1 MKMISFVVPVLNEEG
16 NVDLAYQAIIDIME
30 SRLKRFWFEIIFTDN
45 HSTDK
50 TFENL
55 TRLAKQDHRV
65 RAIRFSRNVGYQ
77 RSIHTGYSASLGD
90 AVIQLDCDLQDP
102 PGVIPTF
109 VEKWE
114 EGYKVVYGVRK
125 SRCEFFAT
133 SLVRKLFYRLI
144 TRISDEP
151 LPHDAGDFRLV
162 DRKLVNVL
170 KTTNETR
177 PYIRGAISAM
187 GFDQIGVPYDRDSRK
202 KGQSKFPL
210 RAMVG
215 LAIDG
220 ILSQSIV
227 PLRIAVWLGLLV
239 SIITTLTAIGYLI
252 GKLAL
257 GQDWPPGFAT
267 TTFLLLTAITLNAV
281 FLGIIGEYLG
291 RIFLQLRGRPFVIV
305 ESELNKPSAAV
316 VNEAEESH

>member
-1 MKMISFVVPVLNEEG
+1 MKIISFVIPVLNEEG

-30 SRLKRFWFEIIFTDN
+30 SRLGKYKFEIIFTDN

-50 TFENL
+50 TFEKL
-55 TRLAKQDHRV
+55 TRLAKRDERV
-65 RAIRFSRNVGYQ
+65 RVIRFSKNVGYQ
-77 RSIHTGYSASLGD
+77 RSIYTGYSASLGD
-90 AVIQLDCDLQDP
+90 AAIQLDCDLQDP
-102 PGVIPTF
+102 PGIIPTF

-125 SRCEFFAT
+125 SRREFFVT

-144 TRISDEP
+144 SRISEEP
-151 LPHDAGDFRLV
+151 LPHDAGDFRLI
-162 DRKLVNVL
+162 DRKLIDVL
-170 KTTNETR
+170 KETNETR
-177 PYIRGAISAM
+177 PYIRGAIAAM
-187 GFDQIGVPYDRDSRK
+187 GFDQIGVPYDRESRK
-202 KGQSKFPL
+202 TGSSKFPL
-210 RAMVG
+210 RAMIG

-239 SIITTLTAIGYLI
+239 SIITTLIAIGYLV
-252 GKLAL
+252 GKSIF

-267 TTFLLLTAITLNAV
+267 TTFLLLISITLNAV

-291 RIFLQLRGRPFVIV
+291 RIFLQLRGRPFVII

-316 VNEAEESH
+316 LHDSEEVR